1 MSALND
7 LKYAITGVDK
17 SSLAWASKVM
27 NELGSRCGHEAVFAG
42 PETIRSPKVEPHKPR
57 GRRARIRHEAKV
69 RRGEV
74 RTEPVLFVGD
84 ASTHVVGHLDKLPE
98 HVKVLHVVQHPMATI
113 NVSDFPQ
120 VGDAV
125 DALGRSSELDNAAVL
140 SLDNPLIDEK
150 RLQAVYQYL
159 TGDKATIKA
168 CKDAISKH
176 GTGDLHVDFTVG
188 WDDLTEHQLEVVT
201 HYAQKYG
208 YASPADIVSDDDD
221 NISPDSDD
229 SDEEE

>member
-7 LKYAITGVDK
+7 LQYVVTGVDK
-17 SSLAWASKVM
+17 SSLVWASKIM
-27 NELGSRCGHEAVFAG
+27 NELGSHCGNEAVFAG
-42 PETIRSPKVEPHKPR
+42 PETIRSPKVEPAKPR

-74 RTEPVLFVGD
+74 RTTSVLFVGD

-98 HVKVLHVVQHPMATI
+98 HVKVLHVVQHPLATI
-113 NVSDFPQ
+113 NASDFPQ
-120 VGDAV
+120 IEDAV
-125 DALGRSSELDNAAVL
+125 DALGKSSELDNAAVL

-159 TGDKATIKA
+159 TGGKVTLKA
-168 CKDAISKH
+168 CKEAIGKH
-176 GTGDLHVDFTVG
+176 GTGDLHVAFVVG
-188 WDDLTEHQLEVVT
+188 WEDLTDHQLEVVT
-201 HYAQKYG
+201 HYAQKFG
-208 YASPADIVSDDDD
+208 YASPADIVADDDD
-221 NISPDSDD
+221 SIGSDSDD